1 MPTRCTEAATCSGI
15 RNSGSLPT
23 DTHAGKP
30 DRPDRTSGLEPV
42 SLSRPSRTAKSPKLE
57 CALFAPKM
65 PFAFASSAPA
75 STGFSGCK
83 QTGPFVPSQF
93 TFARVGAR
101 SCCGAH
107 ASAPP
112 RGPCKS
118 NTAPQGHFMKRLHG
132 LPGPWLDGSRRLPA
146 SHSASVRSNLSDRA
160 MPENQPRCGSTRT
173 PAMRARNPRGLL
185 RRSRWCRTDVR
196 LDASLDRNR
205 SSIPTD
211 RYRADCRRA
220 RQSSRHEH
228 RRSALPGAAA
238 TGYCRQILSAHI
250 GGITPSLPKRTAP
263 ACKEPS
269 D

>member
-1 MPTRCTEAATCSGI
+1 MPTRCTEAATCSGT

-42 SLSRPSRTAKSPKLE
+42 SLSRPSRTAKSPKPK

-65 PFAFASSAPA
+65 PFAFASSASA
-75 STGFSGCK
+75 STGFSDSK
-83 QTGPFVPSQF
+83 QTGPFVLSQF
-93 TFARVGAR
+93 TFARVGTR
-101 SCCGAH
+101 SCCGHMHQHRRGAMQIEH
-107 ASAPP
+107 RAAGTFHEAAARLARSMAGRLQALAGVCIFPFGPISLIAP
-112 RGPCKS
+112 CLKIS
-118 NTAPQGHFMKRLHG
+118 
-132 LPGPWLDGSRRLPA
+132 
-146 SHSASVRSNLSDRA
+146 
-160 MPENQPRCGSTRT
+160 PRCGSTRT

-185 RRSRWCRTDVR
+185 RRSRWCQTDVR

-228 RRSALPGAAA
+228 RRN
-238 TGYCRQILSAHI
+238 T
-250 GGITPSLPKRTAP
+250 
-263 ACKEPS
+263 
-269 D
+269 

>member
-42 SLSRPSRTAKSPKLE
+42 SLSRPSRTAKSPKPA

-75 STGFSGCK
+75 STGFSDCK

-132 LPGPWLDGSRRLPA
+132 
-146 SHSASVRSNLSDRA
+146 
-160 MPENQPRCGSTRT
+160 
-173 PAMRARNPRGLL
+173 
-185 RRSRWCRTDVR
+185 
-196 LDASLDRNR
+196 
-205 SSIPTD
+205 
-211 RYRADCRRA
+211 RRA
-220 RQSSRHEH
+220 RQSSRHQH
-228 RRSALPGAAA
+228 RRNALSGAAA
-238 TGYCRQILSAHI
+238 ILSAHI

>member
-118 NTAPQGHFMKRLHG
+118 NTAPQGHFTAARRARSMAGRLQALAG
-132 LPGPWLDGSRRLPA
+132 VCIFPFGPISLIAPCLKIG
-146 SHSASVRSNLSDRA
+146 
-160 MPENQPRCGSTRT
+160 PRCGSTRT

-185 RRSRWCRTDVR
+185 RRSRWCRTDAS

>member
-42 SLSRPSRTAKSPKLE
+42 SLSRPSPTAKSPKPA

-75 STGFSGCK
+75 STGFSDCK

-93 TFARVGAR
+93 TFARVGTR

-146 SHSASVRSNLSDRA
+146 SHSAYFRSV
-160 MPENQPRCGSTRT
+160 Q
-173 PAMRARNPRGLL
+173 
-185 RRSRWCRTDVR
+185 
-196 LDASLDRNR
+196 SL
-205 SSIPTD
+205 
-211 RYRADCRRA
+211 
-220 RQSSRHEH
+220 
-228 RRSALPGAAA
+228 
-238 TGYCRQILSAHI
+238 
-250 GGITPSLPKRTAP
+250 
-263 ACKEPS
+263 
-269 D
+269 